1 MGDNIDSRT
10 AGQPDSRTA
19 GQPDSRTAGW
29 GGCGDDAAW
38 RPGDLRVPVGADA
51 GRWRTFGGGRVL
63 VAAARTVTST
73 VRLLDL
79 LPALL
84 RSDPRIDLVFAFDPT
99 SAFDDGVHDLLRAAG
114 VRVMPWDQ
122 LSRARCHLVV
132 SASEN
137 IDLTAVAADCP
148 VLVLPHGVGFH
159 KLVPDARGD
168 GRRLSGVM
176 DDARARHA
184 VSHPDQIAQLRVHHP
199 RLAARSR
206 LVGDPYHD
214 LLLASRPLR
223 ARYRA
228 ALGAGDGR
236 RLVVVTSTW
245 GPQSLLGTDPGLP
258 ARLVAG
264 LPLDEYRVA
273 AVVHPNVWFAHG
285 RWQVRAVLAAA
296 LDGGL
301 RLIPPER
308 GWQAALLAADV
319 VLGDHGSVT
328 FYAAALGRPL
338 LLAAFGEESVPG
350 TPMAE
355 LGRIVPRLEP
365 HGPLGPQLERAMAEH
380 DTDRVRKVT
389 DGAFA
394 GPGHALER
402 LRATLYELL
411 GLAAPAAAGPPPL
424 YACPVP
430 DAGGGEVTAAWVSTS
445 VTGDGMTVRRL
456 SATGDQPEEGDGTF
470 CHLSCDE
477 EEQDL
482 RLLGSASAIVS
493 GAPRASSAA
502 GVRWAR
508 QTLAAWPGSRLAT
521 AVVPGGCVTALR
533 DGRVV
538 ESTATG
544 PLPDAALH
552 AAVVYARLRARH
564 ALTGTVALHVAG
576 RTEDVTLAVR
586 PAVRSPAR
594 AVPQGPTADPTA

>member
-1 MGDNIDSRT
+1 MGDNIGSRT
-10 AGQPDSRTA
+10 AGRVRGRA
-19 GQPDSRTAGW
+19 G
-29 GGCGDDAAW
+29 W

-51 GRWRTFGGGRVL
+51 GRWRTFEGGRVL
-63 VAAARTVTST
+63 VAAARTVTSA
-73 VRLLDL
+73 VRLLDV

-84 RSDPRIDLVFAFDPT
+84 RSDPRVDVVFAFDPT
-99 SAFDDGVHDLLRAAG
+99 SAFDDGVHDLLRATG

-122 LSRARCHLVV
+122 LPRIHCHLVV

-159 KLVPDARGD
+159 KLVPDARGE

-176 DDARARHA
+176 DDARAWHA
-184 VSHPDQIAQLRVHHP
+184 VSHHDQTAQLAEHHP
-199 RLAARSR
+199 WLAARSR

-214 LLLASRPLR
+214 LMLASRPLR

-285 RWQVRAVLAAA
+285 RRQVRAVLAAA

-308 GWQAALLAADV
+308 GWQAALVAADV

-328 FYAAALGRPL
+328 LYAAALGRPL

-380 DTDRVRKVT
+380 DAERVRKVT

-394 GPGHALER
+394 EPGHALER
-402 LRATLYELL
+402 LRATVYELL
-411 GLAAPAAAGPPPL
+411 GLALPAAGSPPL

-430 DAGGGEVTAAWVSTS
+430 DAEGGEVTAAWVSTS
-445 VTGDGMTVRRL
+445 VTGDDVTVRRL
-456 SATGDQPEEGDGTF
+456 PATGGQPEEGDGTF

-477 EEQDL
+477 EERDL

-493 GAPRASSAA
+493 GAPGASAAA

-521 AVVPGGCVTALR
+521 AAVPGGCVTVLR

-564 ALTGTVALHVAG
+564 ALTGTAALHVAG
-576 RTEDVTLAVR
+576 RTEDVTLGVR
-586 PAVRSPAR
+586 PALHSPAGTTPQEPVTGPR
-594 AVPQGPTADPTA
+594 A